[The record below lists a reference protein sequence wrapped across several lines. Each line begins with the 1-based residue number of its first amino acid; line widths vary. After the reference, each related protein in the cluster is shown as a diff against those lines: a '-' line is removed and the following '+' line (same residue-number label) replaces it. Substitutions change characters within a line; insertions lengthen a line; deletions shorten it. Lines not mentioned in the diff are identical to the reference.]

1 MSTGILTTLN
11 RRLRLRAAGGR
22 LLGRGCGGRVADRA
36 GVDPEEEGT
45 DPGHEPD
52 DAEDQAD
59 DRKGPASQRAS
70 AGRDSL
76 PGDETHDRGGGA
88 QDDAEA
94 RDRADDRHDPD
105 DQRGD
110 REPIRALARV
120 TRVAGAVSAAGGRRH
135 VAAAESPSGRRW
147 IPVASAGGRGR
158 WRRRVVA
165 TAVRGWRGRGW
176 WRFVTAR
183 RRRRNVRHSK
193 PPRNSG

>member
-11 RRLRLRAAGGR
+11 HGLRLRAPAAGGLR
-22 LLGRGCGGRVADRA
+22 GGRGGRVADGAR
-36 GVDPEEEGT
+36 VDPEEESP
-45 DPGHEPD
+45 DPGQEPD
-52 DAEDQAD
+52 DADDQAD

-70 AGRDSL
+70 AGRDPL

-105 DQRGD
+105 DERGD

-135 VAAAESPSGRRW
+135 VAAAESTAGRGWR
-147 IPVASAGGRGR
+147 PVAAAGGRGR
-158 WRRRVVA
+158 WR
-165 TAVRGWRGRGW
+165 
-176 WRFVTAR
+176 
-183 RRRRNVRHSK
+183 
-193 PPRNSG
+193 